1 MQVHCY
7 VIKLAHSAN
16 ITLLPAEW
24 SISFYGDPEMKKEQ
38 MQSIIAELR
47 KGENLD
53 IWRGK
58 FECRLNNVKEN
69 LNDSPDINLMLKSG
83 QDLIKLIESRPTLL
97 DQLSNG
103 NSMKLLLK
111 ETNTSIIVKL

>member
-7 VIKLAHSAN
+7 VIKLAHSEN
-16 ITLLPAEW
+16 ITLIPAEW
-24 SISFYGDPEMKKEQ
+24 STSFYGNLDKKEQ

-47 KGENLD
+47 KDENLD

-58 FECRLNNVKEN
+58 FECRLNHVKEN
-69 LNDSPDINLMLKSG
+69 LNGSPDINLILNSG
-83 QDLIKLIESRPTLL
+83 QDLIKLIESRPTLI